1 MLKEYIQGVRSLSI
15 IGMCKNAGKTT
26 VLNKLIAELN
36 ESSVR
41 LGLTSIGRDGESTD
55 LVTRT
60 AKPGIYVYE
69 GTLVATAVDM
79 FRLSD
84 ITREIIYS
92 TGWPT
97 PMGEVAV
104 VRARSDGSV
113 QLAGPSMTAQLS
125 TLVDVFSSFGADMTI
140 IDGALSR
147 KTLCAPTV
155 SEATILC
162 TGASYSRDINVVIE
176 DTAFSTALLTL
187 PRQESF
193 SEAELDMP
201 ISGKIRFKRAD
212 GTVEQ
217 MKDGLTLA
225 EAPQPRICGRKK
237 RVYHRR
243 GNGRNNKARAHGRGK
258 AEGLRAERGGRQ
270 QAAAQS
276 RFIRK
281 AAHSRRA
288 HWRKAAGKAGGNNG
302 KPRFRIRVPH
312 GPEAA
317 ARQHARC
324 GKRAG
329 SERGKQGRG
338 LIKGDNYPWQ

>member
-125 TLVDVFSSFGADMTI
+125 TLVDVFFFLRRGHDDNRRRAQPQN
-140 IDGALSR
+140 ALRAHRERSHH
-147 KTLCAPTV
+147 TL
-155 SEATILC
+155 
-162 TGASYSRDINVVIE
+162 
-176 DTAFSTALLTL
+176 
-187 PRQESF
+187 
-193 SEAELDMP
+193 
-201 ISGKIRFKRAD
+201 
-212 GTVEQ
+212 
-217 MKDGLTLA
+217 
-225 EAPQPRICGRKK
+225 
-237 RVYHRR
+237 HRR
-243 GNGRNNKARAHGRGK
+243 ILFAGHKRGHRGYRLFNRAFDPAAAGI
-258 AEGLRAERGGRQ
+258 LQRGGAGYAHKRQ
-270 QAAAQS
+270 DTLQA
-276 RFIRK
+276 
-281 AAHSRRA
+281 
-288 HWRKAAGKAGGNNG
+288 
-302 KPRFRIRVPH
+302 
-312 GPEAA
+312 
-317 ARQHARC
+317 
-324 GKRAG
+324 
-329 SERGKQGRG
+329 RGRHR
-338 LIKGDNYPWQ
+338 

>member
-36 ESSVR
+36 ESRAR

-125 TLVDVFSSFGADMTI
+125 ALVDVFSSFGADMTI

-217 MKDGLTLA
+217 MKDGLPL
-225 EAPQPRICGRKK
+225 PRRS
-237 RVYHRR
+237 
-243 GNGRNNKARAHGRGK
+243 
-258 AEGLRAERGGRQ
+258 
-270 QAAAQS
+270 AAANM
-276 RFIRK
+276 RT
-281 AAHSRRA
+281 
-288 HWRKAAGKAGGNNG
+288 
-302 KPRFRIRVPH
+302 
-312 GPEAA
+312 
-317 ARQHARC
+317 
-324 GKRAG
+324 
-329 SERGKQGRG
+329 
-338 LIKGDNYPWQ
+338 

>member
-36 ESSVR
+36 ESRAR

-104 VRARSDGSV
+104 LRARSDGSV

-125 TLVDVFSSFGADMTI
+125 ALVDVFSSFGADMTI

-193 SEAELDMP
+193 SEAELDIPMN
-201 ISGKIRFKRAD
+201 GKIRFKRAD

-225 EAPQPRICGRKK
+225 EALRSREYADVKSAYITGAVTDATIKPVLMGGAKLKGFELSAEDGSKLLLSHDSYEKLLIRGVRIG
-237 RVYHRR
+237 VRR
-243 GNGRNNKARAHGRGK
+243 PVKLAAITVNPVSAYGFHMDPKLLLDSMRA
-258 AEGLRAERGGRQ
+258 AV
-270 QAAAQS
+270 S
-276 RFIRK
+276 
-281 AAHSRRA
+281 
-288 HWRKAAGKAGGNNG
+288 
-302 KPRFRIRVPH
+302 VPVVNV
-312 GPEAA
+312 ES
-317 ARQHARC
+317 
-324 GKRAG
+324 KD
-329 SERGKQGRG
+329 E
-338 LIKGDNYPWQ
+338 D

>member
-69 GTLVATAVDM
+69 GTLVGHGRGHVPPERYHAGDNL
-79 FRLSD
+79 FHRLANAH
-84 ITREIIYS
+84 
-92 TGWPT
+92 
-97 PMGEVAV
+97 GEVAV

-225 EAPQPRICGRKK
+225 EALRSREYADVKSAYITGAVTDATIKPVLMGGAKLKGFELSAEDGSKLLLSHDSYEKLLIRGVRIG
-237 RVYHRR
+237 VRR
-243 GNGRNNKARAHGRGK
+243 PVKLAAITVNPVSAYGFHMDPKLLLDSMRA
-258 AEGLRAERGGRQ
+258 AV
-270 QAAAQS
+270 
-276 RFIRK
+276 
-281 AAHSRRA
+281 
-288 HWRKAAGKAGGNNG
+288 N
-302 KPRFRIRVPH
+302 VPVVNV
-312 GPEAA
+312 ES
-317 ARQHARC
+317 
-324 GKRAG
+324 KD
-329 SERGKQGRG
+329 E
-338 LIKGDNYPWQ
+338 D

>member
-36 ESSVR
+36 DSGVR
-41 LGLTSIGRDGESTD
+41 LGLTSIGRDGESVD
-55 LVTRT
+55 LVTST

-69 GTLVATAVDM
+69 NTLVATAVDM

-104 VRARSDGSV
+104 VRARSDGNV

-125 TLVDVFSSFGADMTI
+125 ALVEIFDSFGAQMTI

-162 TGASYSRDINVVIE
+162 TGASYSKDLNTVIE

-187 PRQESF
+187 PKQDSF
-193 SEAELDMP
+193 TEEELDLPMA
-201 ISGKIRFKRAD
+201 GKIRFKRAD
-212 GTVEQ
+212 GTVEP
-217 MKDGLTLA
+217 MKDDVTLA
-225 EAPQPRICGRKK
+225 QALVSREYADVKSAYISGAVTDATIKPVLMGGAKLKGFELSAEDGSKLLLSHDSYEKLLIRGVRIG
-237 RVYHRR
+237 VRR
-243 GNGRNNKARAHGRGK
+243 PVK
-258 AEGLRAERGGRQ
+258 L
-270 QAAAQS
+270 AAITVNPVSAYGFDMDPKLLLDS
-276 RFIRK
+276 MRS
-281 AAHSRRA
+281 AV
-288 HWRKAAGKAGGNNG
+288 N
-302 KPRFRIRVPH
+302 VPVVNV
-312 GPEAA
+312 ES
-317 ARQHARC
+317 
-324 GKRAG
+324 K
-329 SERGKQGRG
+329 EE
-338 LIKGDNYPWQ
+338 N

>member
-36 ESSVR
+36 ESRVR

-84 ITREIIYS
+84 ITRERIYS

-104 VRARSDGSV
+104 VR
-113 QLAGPSMTAQLS
+113 
-125 TLVDVFSSFGADMTI
+125 
-140 IDGALSR
+140 ALSR

-193 SEAELDMP
+193 SEAELDIPMN
-201 ISGKIRFKRAD
+201 GKIRFKRAD

-225 EAPQPRICGRKK
+225 EALRCREYADVKSAYITGAVTDATIKPVLMGGAKLKGFELSAEDGSKLLLSHDSYEKLLIRGVRIG
-237 RVYHRR
+237 VRR
-243 GNGRNNKARAHGRGK
+243 PVKLAAITVNPVSAYGFHMDPKLLLDSMRA
-258 AEGLRAERGGRQ
+258 AV
-270 QAAAQS
+270 S
-276 RFIRK
+276 
-281 AAHSRRA
+281 
-288 HWRKAAGKAGGNNG
+288 
-302 KPRFRIRVPH
+302 VPVVNV
-312 GPEAA
+312 ES
-317 ARQHARC
+317 
-324 GKRAG
+324 KD
-329 SERGKQGRG
+329 E
-338 LIKGDNYPWQ
+338 D

>member
-36 ESSVR
+36 GSRVR
-41 LGLTSIGRDGESTD
+41 LGLRSIGRDGESTD

-125 TLVDVFSSFGADMTI
+125 ALVDVFSSFGADMTI

-193 SEAELDMP
+193 SEAELDIPMN
-201 ISGKIRFKRAD
+201 GKIRFKRAD

-225 EAPQPRICGRKK
+225 EALRSREYADVKSAYITGAVTDATIKPVLMGGAKL
-237 RVYHRR
+237 R
-243 GNGRNNKARAHGRGK
+243 GFELSAEDGSKLLLDSMRA
-258 AEGLRAERGGRQ
+258 AV
-270 QAAAQS
+270 S
-276 RFIRK
+276 
-281 AAHSRRA
+281 
-288 HWRKAAGKAGGNNG
+288 
-302 KPRFRIRVPH
+302 VPVVNV
-312 GPEAA
+312 ES
-317 ARQHARC
+317 
-324 GKRAG
+324 KD
-329 SERGKQGRG
+329 E
-338 LIKGDNYPWQ
+338 D

>member
-36 ESSVR
+36 ESRVR

-125 TLVDVFSSFGADMTI
+125 ALVDVFSSFGADMTI

-155 SEATILC
+155 SEATILFA
-162 TGASYSRDINVVIE
+162 GHKRGHRGHRLFNR
-176 DTAFSTALLTL
+176 AFD
-187 PRQESF
+187 P
-193 SEAELDMP
+193 
-201 ISGKIRFKRAD
+201 
-212 GTVEQ
+212 
-217 MKDGLTLA
+217 
-225 EAPQPRICGRKK
+225 
-237 RVYHRR
+237 
-243 GNGRNNKARAHGRGK
+243 
-258 AEGLRAERGGRQ
+258 
-270 QAAAQS
+270 AAAGILQ
-276 RFIRK
+276 R
-281 AAHSRRA
+281 
-288 HWRKAAGKAGGNNG
+288 G
-302 KPRFRIRVPH
+302 
-312 GPEAA
+312 
-317 ARQHARC
+317 
-324 GKRAG
+324 RAG
-329 SERGKQGRG
+329 YAHKRQNTLQARGRHR
-338 LIKGDNYPWQ
+338 